1 MINKKIF
8 GMAIIIILISLL
20 IIPVANGSTPG
31 SIKATP
37 DNSVNIVQGKITNN
51 GVLFLILEKVPAMN
65 SYDCIQAPAHDPNF
79 EIIIYNPNPASNI
92 TLNIASWAGTH
103 NGTLIN
109 PTWDNQTFT
118 APQK

>member
-8 GMAIIIILISLL
+8 GMAIIIILLTLI
-20 IIPVANGSTPG
+20 IIPVASGSTPG

-65 SYDCIQAPAHDPNF
+65 SYD
-79 EIIIYNPNPASNI
+79 
-92 TLNIASWAGTH
+92 
-103 NGTLIN
+103 
-109 PTWDNQTFT
+109 
-118 APQK
+118 